1 MKSMINLDTGYAYS
15 QEDQSEHTQNFY
27 RYAEN

>member
-1 MKSMINLDTGYAYS
+1 MNLINLDTGYAYS